1 MRRYAASASVRTCTM
16 RRLRGHLRHAAIGR
30 LLHPRW
36 LRRRPRRSV
45 AAHTA
50 GRTAAW
56 SPTGSMATVRT
67 SSCGDRRRPPRL
79 VATTDASATRA
90 ADRSILGRPS
100 QEAQIHDRTARS
112 TLTIGDPA
120 GIGPEITVRAM
131 LSPEVHEIAR
141 CFAIVGDARV
151 LDRAL
156 KTCGLTAPLN
166 RIAAPEAL
174 ADREGTI
181 DVLHQDSADPDVLE
195 MGKIQPLGGEA
206 AFAAIRE
213 SITLAMAGRVAGVV
227 TAPINKE
234 SLKAAKIPFIGHTEM
249 FAEYTG
255 AREEMTMFTIKGL
268 KIFFLTRHVSLAEAC
283 RQITQERVAK
293 GIDKCIKGAAP
304 AWDRAGPHLAVAAL
318 NPHGGE
324 DGLFGREEMDAMK
337 PAIVAARAQGMR
349 VSGPVPADSVFHMAR
364 IGRYDAVL
372 SLYHDQGHI
381 AAKMMDFEKT
391 VSVTLG
397 LPILRTSVDHGTAFS
412 WTSPARARQARSA

>member
-1 MRRYAASASVRTCTM
+1 MTE
-16 RRLRGHLRHAAIGR
+16 
-30 LLHPRW
+30 
-36 LRRRPRRSV
+36 RPV
-45 AAHTA
+45 LA
-50 GRTAAW
+50 
-56 SPTGSMATVRT
+56 
-67 SSCGDRRRPPRL
+67 
-79 VATTDASATRA
+79 
-90 ADRSILGRPS
+90 
-100 QEAQIHDRTARS
+100 
-112 TLTIGDPA
+112 LTIGDPA
-120 GIGPEITVRAM
+120 GIGPEITVRAL
-131 LSPEVHEIAR
+131 LSPEVRELAR
-141 CFAIVGDARV
+141 CFAIGDARI
-151 LDRAL
+151 LQRAL
-156 KTCGLTAPLN
+156 KTCGLTAPLH
-166 RIAAPEAL
+166 RIAAPEAI

-268 KIFFLTRHVSLAEAC
+268 KIFFLTRHLSLIEAC

-293 GIDKCIKGAAP
+293 GIDKCIKALHQLGIEQ
-304 AWDRAGPHLAVAAL
+304 PHLAVAAL

-397 LPILRTSVDHGTAFS
+397 LPILRTSVDHGTAFDIAGTGKAS
-412 WTSPARARQARSA
+412 AVSMIEAVRVAAEYAVRGVKLGDTVPQAAE